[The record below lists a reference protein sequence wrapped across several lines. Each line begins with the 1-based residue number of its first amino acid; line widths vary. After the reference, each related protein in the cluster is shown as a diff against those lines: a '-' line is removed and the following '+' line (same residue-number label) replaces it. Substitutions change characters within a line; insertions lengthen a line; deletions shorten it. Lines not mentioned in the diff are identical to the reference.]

1 MSQSPRIAILPYE
14 AKLGLLPGAFPL
26 DKLVWPLGTPE
37 GIVGKA
43 LRDLGPEDHLLV
55 YPRKSH
61 YWRFGFG
68 TRAKVS
74 IMVLEPRVIHGG
86 HMDLLQRAYGRFH
99 KVLASDEALLGAI
112 PNGVF
117 FPAGGCWVPGW
128 RDLERTKCR
137 NLSLIASEKRS
148 QEGHRLRH
156 RMVDWARGSDVDMDA
171 LGRGYNALADKSE
184 ALAPYRFSVVIENIQ
199 ERNYFTEKLVDA
211 ILCRTVPI
219 YWGCPNI
226 ADFFDTS
233 GMIVCEDEAS
243 LRAAVLAASEDGY
256 AARIPALEALVPVA
270 ADYGDF
276 YTRAARA
283 VMG

>member
-1 MSQSPRIAILPYE
+1 MSQPPRIAILPYE
-14 AKLGLLPGAFPL
+14 AKLGLLPGGFPL
-26 DKLVWPLGTPE
+26 DKLDWPLGQPD
-37 GIVGKA
+37 GIAGKC
-43 LRDLGPEDHLLV
+43 LRDLGPDDHLIV

-61 YWRFGFG
+61 YRRFGFG

-74 IMVLEPRVIHGG
+74 IMVLEPRVIHGAN
-86 HMDLLQRAYGRFH
+86 MDRLRNAYGRFH
-99 KVLASDEALLGAI
+99 KVLASDEALLSAI

-117 FPAGGCWVPGW
+117 FPAGGCWVPDW
-128 RDLERTKCR
+128 RDLGRAKSR

-148 QEGHRLRH
+148 QKGHRLRH
-156 RMVDWARGSDVDMDA
+156 SMVDWARDADVEMDA
-171 LGRGYNALADKSE
+171 LGRGYTPFHAKSE
-184 ALAPYRFSVVIENIQ
+184 GLAPYRFSVVIENIQ

-233 GMIVCEDEAS
+233 GMIICEDEAS
-243 LRAAVLAASEDGY
+243 LRAAVLAASEEGY
-256 AARIPALEALVPVA
+256 AERLAALEAIVPVA